1 MQIYERKDGI
11 KDVVYLKFMNQ
22 PECHLNEDQ
31 LRHLMVWV
39 FKNKSV
45 LIQEIVCEECPE
57 HIGEMERKA
66 GVMNECERGH
76 RS

>member
-1 MQIYERKDGI
+1 MQIKTIGDITMIESGLQA
-11 KDVVYLKFMNQ
+11 VYLDEKDMRY
-22 PECHLNEDQ
+22 LITWI
-31 LRHLMVWV
+31 V
-39 FKNKSV
+39 KNRRP
-45 LIQEIVCEECPE
+45 LLCEIACEECPE